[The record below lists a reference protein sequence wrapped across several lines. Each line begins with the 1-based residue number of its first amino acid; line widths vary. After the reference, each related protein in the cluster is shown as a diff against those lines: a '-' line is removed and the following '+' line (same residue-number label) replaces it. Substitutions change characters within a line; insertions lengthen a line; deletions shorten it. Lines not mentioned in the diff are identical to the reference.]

1 MARSALPATLSCSLG
16 FLILFG
22 FTPSARAE
30 WTTVA
35 ESKVSYTDDV
45 TNFSA
50 SRRLKLS
57 EDPSQPT
64 GIPAQLSDVIW
75 DPSLEVIRSSVSTL
89 GPNELSVKAQGI
101 IFTNNPVFNHGDY
114 RLQFRQGLSPDT
126 SLLLGYRN
134 VPNQFLGPNF
144 ERRTENSLIEEER
157 VSSHTWRTELEHRV
171 SESWT
176 LTLIG
181 RYGLRFY
188 NDAFAERDT
197 KLWTVGPQVQYVVNP
212 RMAVPLGYIYERGLA
227 DGRGNTQFN
236 DDVSYRLHAIS
247 VGTDLAL
254 IESLSLRLA
263 YIYRRKNFTSEL
275 LGDTNLNRHDGSHQG
290 MAEFRYRLNQAATL
304 SASFQRTQR
313 NSTVVTRDFN
323 DTIYSLGGREAIV
336 FEAIALCLRRKED
349 MFSKTHT
356 TFSPS
361 NPLRPVA
368 FWDSSLFVSDLEC
381 LG

>member
-1 MARSALPATLSCSLG
+1 MARCAFPTSLSCSLG

-22 FTPSARAE
+22 FTHSARAE
-30 WTTVA
+30 WTAVA
-35 ESKVSYTDDV
+35 ESKVSYTDVV

-50 SRRLKLS
+50 SRRLKFS

-75 DPSLEVIRSSVSTL
+75 DPSLEVIRSSSSTF
-89 GPNELSVKAQGI
+89 GANELAVKAQGV
-101 IFTNNPVFNHGDY
+101 IFTNNPIFNYGDY
-114 RLQFRQGLSPDT
+114 RLQFKQELSPDT
-126 SLLLGYRN
+126 SLLLRYRN
-134 VPNQFLGPNF
+134 VPNQFLGPDI
-144 ERRTENSLIEEER
+144 ERRTGKGMIQEER

-176 LTLIG
+176 LTFIG

-197 KLWTVGPQVQYVVNP
+197 KLWTVGPQIRYVVNP
-212 RMAVPLGYIYERGLA
+212 HMAVSLGYIYERGLA
-227 DGRGNTQFN
+227 DGRGNAQFN

-263 YIYRRKNFTSEL
+263 YIYRRKDFTSEL
-275 LGDTNLNRHDGSHQG
+275 LGDTHLNRHDDNHQG

-323 DTIYSLGGREAIV
+323 DTIYSLGGSYR
-336 FEAIALCLRRKED
+336 F
-349 MFSKTHT
+349 
-356 TFSPS
+356 
-361 NPLRPVA
+361 
-368 FWDSSLFVSDLEC
+368 
-381 LG
+381 